1 MKTILQTIIRWVI
14 NTFLLIL
21 MWRGNKIA
29 LYLLITS
36 TLVGNEIVF
45 IMIIPQFKE
54 LIKLIKGGK

>member
-54 LIKLIKGGK
+54 LIKIIKGGK

>member
-29 LYLLITS
+29 LYSLITLI
-36 TLVGNEIVF
+36 LVGNEIVF

-54 LIKLIKGGK
+54 LIKIIKGGK